1 METDHPLDPTQ
12 GSPLAPPQGSPLA
25 PPSAVVTIP
34 AQQLDK
40 WFKLPSDQ
48 YLNIQITR
56 SDLDRFYNV
65 FDRIFAAQHSSHD
78 VLIKWSNGDT
88 AGAERDLESSR
99 HALRESQ
106 NELRLFFMALMAS
119 ATK

>member
-1 METDHPLDPTQ
+1 MSTPTAPVSPLEPTQ
-12 GSPLAPPQGSPLA
+12 ASPLA
-25 PPSAVVTIP
+25 PPSVGVTIP
-34 AQQLDK
+34 AQQLEK

-65 FDRIFAAQHSSHD
+65 FDRIFAAQHLSHD
-78 VLIKWSNGDT
+78 VLIKWSNGNT
-88 AGAERDLESSR
+88 EGAERDLESSR
-99 HALRESQ
+99 NALRESQ

>member
-1 METDHPLDPTQ
+1 MSTPVASVPPIEPTQ
-12 GSPLAPPQGSPLA
+12 AAPQAPPTVG
-25 PPSAVVTIP
+25 VTIP

-65 FDRIFAAQHSSHD
+65 FDRIFAAQDSSHD

-106 NELRLFFMALMAS
+106 NE
-119 ATK
+119 